1 VPLDYAS
8 LEALRRTHPAWRLL
22 AAEHAPL
29 IVSFLHASFLVPNVR
44 SLPEQELVARL
55 DDHLFHLR
63 ERYGPKA
70 FPRSASQYLETWAT
84 DEHGWLRRYYAADRD
99 EPWFDLTPAT
109 EKAITFLVSLEQ
121 RQFVGTESRLV
132 MVFELLRQIAEG
144 TERDAQAR
152 LAELEKRRAA
162 LDDEIRRVREGHVAV
177 MDDAQVKDRFQQVV
191 ATATGLLSDFREVD
205 ANFRTLDRDVREQI
219 ATWEH
224 GKGEL
229 LEQIFGRRDAIA
241 DSDQGRSFRAF
252 WDLLM
257 DPSRQD
263 RLSTLLERVLSL
275 DPVRSLEPDRRLLRI
290 HYDWLEAGEVAQ
302 RTIARL
308 SEQLRRF
315 LDDKAWLE
323 NRRIMGILREVEQHA
338 LAVRASPPE
347 GAFMELDD
355 FAPDLSLPM
364 ERPLFSP
371 PFKPRLDDRVV
382 VEGEGDVAADALFE
396 QFHVD
401 RQRLL
406 SNVRRALQTRPQISL
421 AELLDESPLE
431 QGVAELVTYLTL
443 AAEDRSALIDDTSPQ
458 LVVWNDSVR
467 GARRARIP
475 RVVFT
480 RGVTPS

>member
-8 LEALRRTHPAWRLL
+8 VEALRRSHPAWRLL

-44 SLPEQELVARL
+44 SLPEQELVAKL

-63 ERYGPKA
+63 ERYGHKE
-70 FPRSASQYLETWAT
+70 FPRTAAQYLETWST
-84 DEHGWLRRYYAADRD
+84 DTHAWLRRYYAADRD

-109 EKAITFLVSLEQ
+109 EKAIAWLQSLEA
-121 RQFVGTESRLV
+121 RQFVGTESRLM

-144 TERDAQAR
+144 TELDVQAR

-162 LDDEIRRVREGHVAV
+162 IDEEIRRVRDGHVAV

-191 ATATGLLSDFREVD
+191 STARGLLSDFREVD
-205 ANFRTLDRDVREQI
+205 ANFRALDREVREQI

-257 DPSRQD
+257 DPARQEH
-263 RLSTLLERVLSL
+263 LTTLLERVLEIA
-275 DPVRSLEPDRRLLRI
+275 PVRALAPDRRLTRI

-302 RTIARL
+302 RTVARL

-323 NRRIMGILREVEQHA
+323 NRRIMGILRDIEQHA
-338 LAVRASPPE
+338 LALRGAPPE

-355 FAPDLSLPM
+355 SAPTLSLPM

-371 PFKPRLDDRVV
+371 PYKPRLEDRVV
-382 VEGEGDVAADALFE
+382 IEGEGDVAADALFE
-396 QFHVD
+396 QFRVD
-401 RQRLL
+401 KPRLL
-406 SNVRRALQTRPQISL
+406 SNIRRALQGRAQVSL
-421 AELLDESPLE
+421 GELLEESPLE
-431 QGVAELVTYLTL
+431 QGVAELVTYLTI
-443 AAEDRSALIDDTSPQ
+443 AAEDQAALIDDASPQ
-458 LVVWNDSVR
+458 SVVWSDAVR
-467 GARRARIP
+467 GVRRASIP

-480 RGVTPS
+480 RGGT